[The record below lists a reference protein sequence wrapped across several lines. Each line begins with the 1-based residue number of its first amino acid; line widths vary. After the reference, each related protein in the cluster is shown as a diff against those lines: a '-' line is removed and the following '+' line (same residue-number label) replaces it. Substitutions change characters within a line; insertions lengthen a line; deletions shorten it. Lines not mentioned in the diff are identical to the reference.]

1 MNQGNFFHSYIQ
13 FISLKIFSF
22 IIIPIRKVIATT
34 CLMAGTSGSKEKVT
48 YVLKNRPPHFDINMR
63 KFVLNYNGR
72 AKQSS
77 KNNFQIF
84 DESFPDEI
92 LMQLGKVETGEYN
105 CDYTWPLCAM
115 QAFGLAISSLSR

>member
-1 MNQGNFFHSYIQ
+1 MLNF
-13 FISLKIFSF
+13 
-22 IIIPIRKVIATT
+22 RKVISTALL
-34 CLMAGTSGSKEKVT
+34 CNGTQSSKEKIT
-48 YVLKNRPPHFDINMR
+48 YVLKNRPPHYDINMR

-77 KNNFQIF
+77 KNNFQIY
-84 DESFPDEI
+84 DESVPDEI

-115 QAFGLAISSLSR
+115 QAFGLALASLSR